1 MKAKFVY
8 DGKAIDY
15 TPTEDTPAGSV
26 VVVGD
31 IIGVTKLDIAA
42 RTLGVLHL
50 VGVYDIEKASGA
62 IDVGTTMYW
71 DTTAQHTTPTAT
83 NNTYLGVAVED
94 AAASD
99 STVRVRIG

>member
-1 MKAKFVY
+1 MKARFVY

-26 VVVGD
+26 VMIGD
-31 IIGVTKLDIAA
+31 IVGITKLDIAA
-42 RTLGVLHL
+42 NTLGALHL

-62 IDVGTTMYW
+62 IDMGTIVYW
-71 DTTAQHTTPTAT
+71 DSTAQNVTTTNT
-83 NNTYLGVAVED
+83 NNSFLGVVIKD

-99 STVRVRIG
+99 STIRVRIG